1 MPEGTTPSPADST
14 SKDPGRI
21 ACVHVDLDS
30 LWVLGRF
37 RRFAGDVEPDPLLH
51 GSVQHF
57 LDLFDEHEVRATFF
71 LTGRDAA
78 SRNNQSVIRAI
89 LEKGNE
95 IANHSMTHPPNFN
108 SLSREELRAEIEE
121 STLAIE
127 EATGRAPA
135 GFRAPT
141 FNISGTI
148 LDLLEER
155 GYAYDSS
162 VLPAP
167 VSPFYAVHRILAG
180 KPSCSYGR
188 LAHCRAPLHPYH
200 PGRNNPWE
208 RGDRS
213 IYEVPVSTMP
223 ILRLPFHAS
232 YALLT
237 GKWLFTAGLSAFSR
251 TRNPL
256 IYLLHSKDLFHIETG
271 PAGSP
276 RVRVFPSAPKKAVV
290 SSMLGEIKTRYR
302 TMTTVELIEQIRLGE
317 EAALS

>member
-1 MPEGTTPSPADST
+1 MPEGITPSLSDPNP
-14 SKDPGRI
+14 KDPARI
-21 ACVHVDLDS
+21 ACIHVDIDS
-30 LWVLGRF
+30 LWVLGRL
-37 RRFAGDVEPDPLLH
+37 RGFAGDVEPDPLFH

-57 LDLFDEHEVRATFF
+57 LDLFDEHDTRATFF

-78 SRNNQSVIRAI
+78 SRSNQSAIRAI
-89 LEKGNE
+89 LEKEHE

-108 SLSREELRAEIEE
+108 SLSREELRTEIEE

-127 EATGRAPA
+127 EAAGRAPA

-141 FNISGTI
+141 FNISGAI

-167 VSPFYAVHRILAG
+167 VSPFYAIYRVLAG
-180 KPSCSYGR
+180 KPPCAYGR
-188 LAHCRAPLHPYH
+188 LAHCSAPLRPYH
-200 PGRNNPWE
+200 PDRERPWRRGE
-208 RGDRS
+208 RAVW
-213 IYEVPVSTMP
+213 EFPVSVMP

-232 YALLT
+232 YVLT
-237 GKWLFTAGLSAFSR
+237 GGKWLFHLGLRAYHM
-251 TRNPL
+251 TGAPL
-256 IYLLHSKDLFHIETG
+256 IYLLHAKDLFDIDTG
-271 PAGSP
+271 PAKSP
-276 RVRVFPSAPKKAVV
+276 QVRVKPSARKKALIT
-290 SSMLGEIKTRYR
+290 SMLGAIKTRYR